1 MRTGFTEAQR
11 ADPRIQTA
19 DGILRNCVHCGF
31 CAPACPTYRLTGD
44 ELDGPRGRI
53 WLIRDLLE
61 AGATGAAPGP
71 PDPGIVTHLD
81 RCLGCLACM
90 PACPSGVDYR
100 SLIGI
105 ARDVVEERTRRSLWQ
120 RLLRA
125 VLGRVLPDPAL
136 FATLMSMVRPLAPLR
151 HFLGGTLGAGLGLAA
166 SARVRSERVR
176 PGAYPPQGTFSEAP
190 RGRVALITGCAQSVL
205 APEINAALIRILN
218 RAGIEAVVLPDA
230 ACCGAL
236 NEHLGQGEATRVH
249 ARAVITQVLAEAEGA
264 GLDAVVQTA
273 SGCGTLMKAYG
284 GLFTG
289 DATWEDK
296 ALKVSALVRDAGEFL
311 GGLELSHISLP
322 ETRRVAW
329 QAPCSLANGQG
340 GAANAARVLR
350 DAGFEVSEPADG
362 PVCCGSAGTYN
373 LMEVKTADILG
384 AEKADALERLKVDVV
399 ASSNLG
405 CMMQL
410 APRLETPAVHFLEL
424 IDWAQG
430 GPSPR
435 ALSWGLRDG

>member
-1 MRTGFTEAQR
+1 MRTGFTESQR
-11 ADPRIQTA
+11 ADPRIRAA
-19 DGILRNCVHCGF
+19 DEILRNCIHCGF

-61 AGATGAAPGP
+61 AGAETAGPPPP
-71 PDPGIVTHLD
+71 PDPSIVTHLD
-81 RCLGCLACM
+81 RCVGCLACM

-105 ARDVVEERTRRSLWQ
+105 ARDVVEERTRRGPWQ
-120 RLLRA
+120 RSLRA
-125 VLGRVLPDPAL
+125 LLGRVLPNPGL
-136 FATLMSMVRPLAPLR
+136 FAILMRMVRPLAPLR
-151 HFLGGTLGAGLGLAA
+151 HLLGGTLRAGLALAA
-166 SARVRSERVR
+166 GGQVRTERVV
-176 PGAYPPQGTFSEAP
+176 PGTYPPQGPP
-190 RGRVALITGCAQSVL
+190 RGRIAMITGCAQSVL
-205 APEINAALIRILN
+205 APEINGALIRILN
-218 RAGIEAVVLPDA
+218 RAGIEAVVLGDA

-236 NEHLGQGEATRVH
+236 NEHLGQGSAARAH
-249 ARAVITQVLAEAEGA
+249 ARKVIARVLMEADGG

-284 GLFTG
+284 GLFVG
-289 DATWEDK
+289 DQEWE
-296 ALKVSALVRDAGEFL
+296 APARRVAGLVRDAGEFL
-311 GGLELSHISLP
+311 DGLGLGYPPSGP
-322 ETRRVAW
+322 ARRIAW

-340 GAANAARVLR
+340 AAGSSSGLLR
-350 DAGFEVSEPADG
+350 DAGFEVVEPAEG

-373 LMEVKTADILG
+373 LTEPETAAVLG
-384 AEKADALERLKVDVV
+384 ADKARSLNRLAADAV

-410 APRLETPAVHFLEL
+410 APRLEAPVVHMVEL

-430 GPSPR
+430 GPAPR
-435 ALSWGLRDG
+435 GLGWAAREG